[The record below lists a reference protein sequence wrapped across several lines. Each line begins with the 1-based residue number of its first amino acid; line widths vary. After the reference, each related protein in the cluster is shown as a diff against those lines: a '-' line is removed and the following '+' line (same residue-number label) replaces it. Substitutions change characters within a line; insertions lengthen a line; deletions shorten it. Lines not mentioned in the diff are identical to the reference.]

1 MSKDYEPY
9 GPEWETQ
16 MMKHN
21 KKELIRLLKMSFQTE
36 AATKL
41 CPICKEVID
50 ENLFCYKCRNA

>member
-9 GPEWETQ
+9 GPEWE
-16 MMKHN
+16 
-21 KKELIRLLKMSFQTE
+21 
-36 AATKL
+36 AAAKL